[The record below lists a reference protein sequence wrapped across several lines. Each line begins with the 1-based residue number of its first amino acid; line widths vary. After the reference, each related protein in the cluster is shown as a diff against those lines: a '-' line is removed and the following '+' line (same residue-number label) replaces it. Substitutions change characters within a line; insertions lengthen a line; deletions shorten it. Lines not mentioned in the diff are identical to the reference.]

1 MHHTARITLHAS
13 PRRMQSV
20 VKPRRRPLQSRAWMT
35 TGAIQDAFVLLL
47 VEQGYDKVAMREIA
61 TVAGVGLGTLY
72 LYFPGKESI
81 AAVTVRTRLRKLAAS
96 LAAAAETPV
105 PRTLQQVIRALVAPQ
120 VQTLLGHA
128 DEWRALLYLER
139 RISSAESYREL
150 YREYVDLYRDALAAA
165 SDWPAGLAPQAVA
178 FTAFSIV
185 DAVVKQALLVQDS
198 CPDIAAVAADVECAV
213 TAYID
218 AKAGACASAGGV

>member
-1 MHHTARITLHAS
+1 
-13 PRRMQSV
+13 
-20 VKPRRRPLQSRAWMT
+20 MT

-61 TVAGVGLGTLY
+61 SVAGVGLGTLY

-105 PRTLQQVIRALVAPQ
+105 PRMVRQVIHALVAPQ
-120 VQTLLGHA
+120 VQTLLGRA

-139 RISSAESYREL
+139 RISSPESYREL
-150 YREYVDLYRDALAAA
+150 YREYVDLYRGALAAA
-165 SDWPAGLAPQAVA
+165 TDWPPALAPQPIA
-178 FTAFSIV
+178 FTAFSMV
-185 DAVVKQALLVQDS
+185 DAVVKQALLVQDI
-198 CPDIAAVAADVECAV
+198 CPDAAVVAADVECAV
-213 TAYID
+213 SAYIQ
-218 AKAGACASAGGV
+218 AKAATCGKA